1 MNGTIKTAEIV
12 ATMGV
17 NEFLAHEVQNP
28 LSAAMLA
35 LSFVTSAVNETAH
48 ISNDDF
54 RKSVQEDAQIAD
66 SSLHFIDE
74 FLRVCLTCIM
84 LPATKQSKT
93 GSYRSED
100 VLEPVCNILYQ
111 PETAE
116 LTLLWTVQRIWIC
129 RDGLL
134 ASQARSSSFISQK
147 RHQVSFRFHSV
158 PL

>member
-48 ISNDDF
+48 ISKTISESQF
-54 RKSVQEDAQIAD
+54 KRMHR
-66 SSLHFIDE
+66 SLIQAFISLMNSLE
-74 FLRVCLTCIM
+74 VCLTCIM
-84 LPATKQSKT
+84 LPATKQSKLAPT
-93 GSYRSED
+93 DLKMSWSRCVTFSTS
-100 VLEPVCNILYQ
+100 
-111 PETAE
+111 ETAE

-134 ASQARSSSFISQK
+134 ASQADHLPLSVRNAIK
-147 RHQVSFRFHSV
+147 FHSGFIRFR
-158 PL
+158 L